1 MPIGAVI
8 GGAVI
13 GAGGQIIAGS
23 QAAKA
28 QKKAA
33 ETAADTSLQVAQLN
47 TDLYRDIY
55 EQNSAML
62 QPWQDRGALASYAL
76 TDLLLG
82 TNMFETAMAGGTPGG
97 AGAPSAPTVPTAPGG
112 TSSPPIVA
120 PPGAAPS
127 NGALAPYTAPPSA
140 NPVVGNSGTIAIN
153 PNATSIYQP
162 GALQAVA
169 PPPGGGGNMIAMIN
183 AGEGP
188 LSAAVGASEPGAVEA
203 SMVNQTISPAAR
215 AYLMGGEPMG
225 GVSTPTYGPGSWQ
238 ASSAP
243 GQVAGAGAGTIG
255 GGSPAPAPT
264 PTTGPAPAPTP
275 TPGAGSGGSALSAW
289 DQFREGTN
297 YQWRFNQGMEAL
309 NSSYAAGGMFESGA
323 ADKARIEYGQNF
335 ASNELANYMNLLAGQ
350 QAMGLSAA
358 GAVAGVSTTYAG
370 NVAAQN
376 TNAAN
381 AAANAALMQGQAAAN
396 QWGSVGTAA
405 GQIGGA
411 LYQYGMGQTLPQA
424 SYAPAGS
431 GPIVVTSSGAPSN
444 WGAF

>member
-1 MPIGAVI
+1 MPIGAAI
-8 GGAVI
+8 GGGVLA
-13 GAGGQIIAGS
+13 AGGSIIAGS
-23 QAAKA
+23 MGADA
-28 QKKAA
+28 QRDAA
-33 ETAADTSLQVAQLN
+33 EQAADTSLQVAQLN

-55 EQNSAML
+55 DQNFAML
-62 QPWQDRGALASYAL
+62 QPWEQRGALASYAL

-82 TNMFETAMAGGTPGG
+82 TNMFETAMAGGTP
-97 AGAPSAPTVPTAPGG
+97 ATPGAPSAPSGPAAPGG
-112 TSSPPIVA
+112 APAPIVVPPTSS
-120 PPGAAPS
+120 
-127 NGALAPYTAPPSA
+127 ALAPYTAPPSA
-140 NPVVGNSGTIAIN
+140 SPVVGNSGQIAIN
-153 PNATSIYQP
+153 PNATSIFQP
-162 GALQAVA
+162 GAIMAVDGGA
-169 PPPGGGGNMIAMIN
+169 TSMGEVAGAGGGALTPMGVN
-183 AGEGP
+183 G
-188 LSAAVGASEPGAVEA
+188 S
-203 SMVNQTISPAAR
+203 SMVSQTISPAAR
-215 AYLMGGEPMG
+215 AYLMGDEPMG

-238 ASSAP
+238 AGSAP
-243 GQVAGAGAGTIG
+243 GQVAGAGANTIG
-255 GGSPAPAPT
+255 GGSPAPAPAPA

-297 YQWRFNQGMEAL
+297 YQWRFNQGLEAL

>member
-1 MPIGAVI
+1 MPIGAAI
-8 GGAVI
+8 GGGVLA
-13 GAGGQIIAGS
+13 AGGSIIAGS
-23 QAAKA
+23 MGADA
-28 QKKAA
+28 QRDAA
-33 ETAADTSLQVAQLN
+33 EQAADTSLQVAQLN

-82 TNMFETAMAGGTPGG
+82 TNMFETAMAGGTP
-97 AGAPSAPTVPTAPGG
+97 ATPGAPSAPAGPVAPGTTPAPGG
-112 TSSPPIVA
+112 SAPIVVPPTSS
-120 PPGAAPS
+120 
-127 NGALAPYTAPPSA
+127 ALAPYTAPPST
-140 NPVVGNSGTIAIN
+140 NPVVGQSGTVAIN
-153 PNATSIYQP
+153 PNATSIFQP
-162 GALQAVA
+162 GALSAVA
-169 PPPGGGGNMIAMIN
+169 QPATTEPQ
-183 AGEGP
+183 
-188 LSAAVGASEPGAVEA
+188 GALTPMGLTGA
-203 SMVNQTISPAAR
+203 SMVNSTLSPAAR
-215 AYLMGGEPMG
+215 AYLMGGEPLG
-225 GVSTPTYGPGSWQ
+225 GVSAPTYGPGSWQ
-238 ASSAP
+238 ASSTP

-275 TPGAGSGGSALSAW
+275 TPGAGNGGSALSAW

-297 YQWRFNQGMEAL
+297 YQWRLNQGLEAL

-381 AAANAALMQGQAAAN
+381 AAANAALMQGQATAN

-405 GQIGGA
+405 GQLGGA
-411 LYQYGMGQTLPQA
+411 LYQYGMGQSLPQA